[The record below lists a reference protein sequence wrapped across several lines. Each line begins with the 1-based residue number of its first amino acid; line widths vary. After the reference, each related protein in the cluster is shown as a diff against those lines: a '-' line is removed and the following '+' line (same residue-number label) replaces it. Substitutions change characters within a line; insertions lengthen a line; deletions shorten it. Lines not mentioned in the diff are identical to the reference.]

1 MKKFFVLAVTILMS
15 FSLMSC
21 FEFVQS
27 ISLEGESYHIKRQIS
42 FSKYFLSMIMSG
54 ESDSSEALSLKEF
67 ETEFDKLAET
77 MGAESFHTP
86 SESGIISTMTINRNT
101 QVEEELASLPR
112 KDGTKFI
119 IPLIDMTET
128 AEKAQTDWNSL
139 SMAYMFLTTAEY
151 QLTIGKEIVP
161 HISYAY
167 LIEQNSNEQYIAPVR
182 DDGKNYLIEI
192 PVMSLFEHPDTIS
205 PLIVETDPNTVLT
218 QNTIDYANR
227 PSDSMEDE
235 SIKSMV
241 LPTEQNTADFP
252 YTTKE
257 TERHSSTGGG
267 IGNGPFG
274 LEQGMSHEDIS
285 SIGGRVQLSHIDDD
299 RYLIV
304 PPKRHPSFEQY
315 VVWLN
320 ENHGI
325 YYIKATGTTIK
336 SSDYGTE
343 LKREFHNVLAPL
355 EKKYGTFTLV
365 DTIAPDFILSDEQYW
380 MHALRNGARTY
391 QAYWEAPDNSP
402 KYNDIEE
409 IWLGIESK
417 NSYSDEGY
425 IWIEYK
431 FSNADE
437 ARESVD
443 DIL

>member
-1 MKKFFVLAVTILMS
+1 MMKRFFVLMTSVLMV
-15 FSLMSC
+15 LCLTSC

-42 FSKYFLSMIMSG
+42 FSKYFLAMIMSG
-54 ESDSSEALSLKEF
+54 KSAPSDALSLKEF
-67 ETEFDKLAET
+67 EAEFDNLAET

-86 SESGIISTMTINRNT
+86 SESGIISTMTINRDT
-101 QVEEELASLPR
+101 QLEEELASLPH

-151 QLTIGKEIVP
+151 QLTLEKEIVP

-167 LIEQNSNEQYIAPVR
+167 LIEQNSNEQYFVDVA

-192 PVMSLFEHPDTIS
+192 PVMPLFEHPDTIS
-205 PLIVETDPNTVLT
+205 SLIVETDLNKTNP
-218 QNTIDYANR
+218 
-227 PSDSMEDE
+227 MEQAHHEDQPIGLLGNE
-235 SIKSMV
+235 SEESAADNFAHPM
-241 LPTEQNTADFP
+241 TA
-252 YTTKE
+252 TT
-257 TERHSSTGGG
+257 RIHSGEGKT
-267 IGNGPFG
+267 GNGPFG

-285 SIGGRVQLSHIDDD
+285 SIGGGVQLSHIDDD
-299 RYLIV
+299 RYLVI
-304 PPKRHPSFEQY
+304 PPKSHPSFGQY

-320 ENHGI
+320 EHQGL

-355 EKKYGTFTLV
+355 EKKYGKFTLI
-365 DTIAPDFILSDEQYW
+365 DTIAPDFVLSDQQYW
-380 MHALRNGARTY
+380 MYALRNGARTY
-391 QAYWEAPDNSP
+391 QAHWEAPDNNP
-402 KYNDIEE
+402 KYNNIEE

-437 ARESVD
+437 ARDSFD

>member
-1 MKKFFVLAVTILMS
+1 MKKIFVLAVTILMS

-54 ESDSSEALSLKEF
+54 ESAPSDALSLKEF
-67 ETEFDKLAET
+67 EAEFDNLAET

-128 AEKAQTDWNSL
+128 AEKAQTNWNSL

-167 LIEQNSNEQYIAPVR
+167 LIEQNSNEQYFVDVA

-192 PVMSLFEHPDTIS
+192 PVMPLFEHPDTIS
-205 PLIVETDPNTVLT
+205 SLIVETDLNKTNP
-218 QNTIDYANR
+218 
-227 PSDSMEDE
+227 MEQAHHEDQPIGLLGNE
-235 SIKSMV
+235 SEESAADNFAHPM
-241 LPTEQNTADFP
+241 TA
-252 YTTKE
+252 TT
-257 TERHSSTGGG
+257 RIHSGEGKT
-267 IGNGPFG
+267 GNGPFG

-285 SIGGRVQLSHIDDD
+285 SIGGGVQLSHIDDD
-299 RYLIV
+299 RYLVI
-304 PPKRHPSFEQY
+304 PPKSHPSFGQY

-320 ENHGI
+320 EHQGL

-355 EKKYGTFTLV
+355 EKKYGKFTLI
-365 DTIAPDFILSDEQYW
+365 DTIAPDFVLSDQQYW
-380 MHALRNGARTY
+380 MYALRNGARTY
-391 QAYWEAPDNSP
+391 QAHWEAPDNNP
-402 KYNDIEE
+402 KYNNIEE

-437 ARESVD
+437 ARDSFD

>member
-1 MKKFFVLAVTILMS
+1 MKRFFVLMTSVLMV
-15 FSLMSC
+15 LCLTSC

-42 FSKYFLSMIMSG
+42 FPKYFLAMIFAA
-54 ESDSSEALSLKEF
+54 EESSEETFSLEDF
-67 ETEFDKLAET
+67 ELQFDRLAES
-77 MGAESFHTP
+77 MQGESFHTP
-86 SESGIISTMTINRNT
+86 SESGITSTMIINKDT
-101 QVEEELASLPR
+101 QNEEELANLPR

-128 AEKAQTDWNSL
+128 AEKAQTDWDSL
-139 SMAYMFLTTAEY
+139 MAAYILLSTAEY

-167 LIEQNSNEQYIAPVR
+167 LIEQNSNEQYLVSVM
-182 DDGKNYLIEI
+182 DNGKNYLIDI
-192 PVMSLFEHPDTIS
+192 PVMPLFEHPDTIS
-205 PLIVETDPNTVLT
+205 SLIVETDLSTVLP

-227 PSDSMEDE
+227 PSDSMEGE
-235 SIKSMV
+235 SMKSMF
-241 LPTEQNTADFP
+241 LSTEQSTTDFP
-252 YTTKE
+252 YTTE
-257 TERHSSTGGG
+257 EIESLSSAGSGT
-267 IGNGPFG
+267 GNGPFG
-274 LEQGMSHEDIS
+274 LNQGMSHTDIS
-285 SIGGRVQLSHIDDD
+285 SLGGRVQLSHIDDD

-343 LKREFHNVLAPL
+343 LKSEFHNVLAPL
-355 EKKYGTFTLV
+355 EKKYGTFTLI

-409 IWLGIESK
+409 IRLGIKSP
-417 NSYSDEGY
+417 NSYSNEGY

-437 ARESVD
+437 AQESVD

>member
-1 MKKFFVLAVTILMS
+1 MKKIFVLAVTILMS

-42 FSKYFLSMIMSG
+42 FPKYFLAMIMSG
-54 ESDSSEALSLKEF
+54 ESAPSDALSLKEF
-67 ETEFDKLAET
+67 EAEFDNLAET

-128 AEKAQTDWNSL
+128 AEKAQTNWNSL

-167 LIEQNSNEQYIAPVR
+167 LIEQNSNEQYFVDVA

-192 PVMSLFEHPDTIS
+192 PVMPLFEHPDTIS
-205 PLIVETDPNTVLT
+205 SLIVETDLNKTNP
-218 QNTIDYANR
+218 
-227 PSDSMEDE
+227 MEQAHHEDQPIGLLGNE
-235 SIKSMV
+235 SEESAADNFAHPM
-241 LPTEQNTADFP
+241 TA
-252 YTTKE
+252 TT
-257 TERHSSTGGG
+257 RIHSGEGKT
-267 IGNGPFG
+267 GNGPFG

-285 SIGGRVQLSHIDDD
+285 TIGGGVQLSHIDDD
-299 RYLIV
+299 RYLVI
-304 PPKRHPSFEQY
+304 PPKSHPSFGQY

-320 ENHGI
+320 EHQGL

-355 EKKYGTFTLV
+355 EKKYGKFTLI
-365 DTIAPDFILSDEQYW
+365 DTIAPDFVLSDQQYW
-380 MHALRNGARTY
+380 MYALRNGARTY
-391 QAYWEAPDNSP
+391 QAHWEAPDNNP
-402 KYNDIEE
+402 KYNNIEE

-437 ARESVD
+437 ARDSFD

>member
-1 MKKFFVLAVTILMS
+1 MKRFFVLMTSVLMV
-15 FSLMSC
+15 LCLTSC

-42 FSKYFLSMIMSG
+42 FSKYFLAMIMSG
-54 ESDSSEALSLKEF
+54 KSAPSDALSLKEF
-67 ETEFDKLAET
+67 EAEFDNLAET

-86 SESGIISTMTINRNT
+86 SESGIISTMTINRDT
-101 QVEEELASLPR
+101 QLEEELASLPH

-151 QLTIGKEIVP
+151 QLTLEKEIVP

-167 LIEQNSNEQYIAPVR
+167 LIEQNSNEQYFVDVA

-192 PVMSLFEHPDTIS
+192 PVMPLFEHPDTIS
-205 PLIVETDPNTVLT
+205 SLIVETDLNKTNP
-218 QNTIDYANR
+218 
-227 PSDSMEDE
+227 MEQAHHEDQPIGLLGNE
-235 SIKSMV
+235 SEESAADNFAHPM
-241 LPTEQNTADFP
+241 TA
-252 YTTKE
+252 TT
-257 TERHSSTGGG
+257 RIHSGEGKT
-267 IGNGPFG
+267 GNGPFG

-285 SIGGRVQLSHIDDD
+285 TIGGGVQLSHIDDD
-299 RYLIV
+299 RYLVI
-304 PPKRHPSFEQY
+304 PPKSHPSFGQY

-320 ENHGI
+320 EHQGL

-355 EKKYGTFTLV
+355 EKKYGKFTLI
-365 DTIAPDFILSDEQYW
+365 DTIAPDFVLSDQQYW
-380 MHALRNGARTY
+380 MYALRNGARTY
-391 QAYWEAPDNSP
+391 QAHWEAPDNNP
-402 KYNDIEE
+402 KYNNIEE

-437 ARESVD
+437 ARDSFD

>member
-1 MKKFFVLAVTILMS
+1 MKKIFVLAVTILMS

-42 FSKYFLSMIMSG
+42 FSKYFLAMIMSG
-54 ESDSSEALSLKEF
+54 KSAPSDALSLKEF
-67 ETEFDKLAET
+67 EAEFDNLAET

-86 SESGIISTMTINRNT
+86 SESGIISTMTINRDT
-101 QVEEELASLPR
+101 QLEEELASLPH

-151 QLTIGKEIVP
+151 QLTLEKEIVP

-167 LIEQNSNEQYIAPVR
+167 LIEQNSNEQYFVDVA

-192 PVMSLFEHPDTIS
+192 PVMPLFEHPDTIS
-205 PLIVETDPNTVLT
+205 SLIVETDLNKTNP
-218 QNTIDYANR
+218 
-227 PSDSMEDE
+227 MEQAHHEDQPIGLLGNE
-235 SIKSMV
+235 SEESAADNFAHPM
-241 LPTEQNTADFP
+241 TA
-252 YTTKE
+252 TT
-257 TERHSSTGGG
+257 RIHSGEGKT
-267 IGNGPFG
+267 GNGPFG

-285 SIGGRVQLSHIDDD
+285 TIGGGVQLSHIDDD
-299 RYLIV
+299 RYLVI
-304 PPKRHPSFEQY
+304 PPKSHPSFGQY

-320 ENHGI
+320 EHQGL

-355 EKKYGTFTLV
+355 EKKYGKFTLI
-365 DTIAPDFILSDEQYW
+365 DTIAPDFVLSDQQYW
-380 MHALRNGARTY
+380 MYALRNGARTY
-391 QAYWEAPDNSP
+391 QAHWEAPDNNP
-402 KYNDIEE
+402 KYNNIEE

-437 ARESVD
+437 ARDSFD

>member
-1 MKKFFVLAVTILMS
+1 MKRFFVLMTSVLMV
-15 FSLMSC
+15 LCLTSC

-42 FSKYFLSMIMSG
+42 FSKYFLAMMMSG

-151 QLTIGKEIVP
+151 QLTLGKEIVP

-167 LIEQNSNEQYIAPVR
+167 LIEQNSNEQYLVSVM
-182 DDGKNYLIEI
+182 DNGKNYLIEI
-192 PVMSLFEHPDTIS
+192 PVMPLFEYPDSIS

-252 YTTKE
+252 YATKE

-285 SIGGRVQLSHIDDD
+285 SIGGGVQLSHIDDD
-299 RYLIV
+299 RYLVI
-304 PPKRHPSFEQY
+304 PPKSHPSFEQY
-315 VVWLN
+315 IIWLGQN
-320 ENHGI
+320 EGL
-325 YYIKATGTTIK
+325 YCIKATSAIIK

-343 LKREFHNVLAPL
+343 LKQSFHDVLLPL
-355 EKKYGTFTLV
+355 EKKYGKFKMI
-365 DTIAPDFILSDEQYW
+365 DTIAPDFILSDDQYW
-380 MHALRNGARTY
+380 MSALRDGARTY
-391 QAYWEAPDNSP
+391 QARWKAPDNNP
-402 KYNDIEE
+402 KYNGIEE
-409 IWLGIESK
+409 IWLGIEAKNTYSK
-417 NSYSDEGY
+417 EGY

-431 FSNADE
+431 FSNADK
-437 ARESVD
+437 AQESFD

>member
-1 MKKFFVLAVTILMS
+1 MKRFFVLMTSVLMV
-15 FSLMSC
+15 LCLTSC
-21 FEFVQS
+21 FEFVQT

-42 FSKYFLSMIMSG
+42 FSKYFLAMMMSG

-151 QLTIGKEIVP
+151 QLTLGKEIVP

-167 LIEQNSNEQYIAPVR
+167 LIEQNSNEQYLVSVM
-182 DDGKNYLIEI
+182 DNGKNYLIEI
-192 PVMSLFEHPDTIS
+192 PVMPLFEYPDSIS

-218 QNTIDYANR
+218 
-227 PSDSMEDE
+227 
-235 SIKSMV
+235 
-241 LPTEQNTADFP
+241 QNTADFP

-285 SIGGRVQLSHIDDD
+285 STGGGVQLSHIDDD
-299 RYLIV
+299 RYLVV
-304 PPKRHPSFEQY
+304 PPKSHPSFGQY

-320 ENHGI
+320 EHQGL

-355 EKKYGTFTLV
+355 EKKYGKFTLI
-365 DTIAPDFILSDEQYW
+365 DTIAPDFVLSDQQYW
-380 MHALRNGARTY
+380 MYALRNGARTY
-391 QAYWEAPDNSP
+391 QAHWEAPDNNP
-402 KYNDIEE
+402 KYNNIEE
-409 IWLGIESK
+409 IWLGIEAK
-417 NSYSDEGY
+417 NSYSNEGY

-437 ARESVD
+437 AQDSFD

>member
-1 MKKFFVLAVTILMS
+1 MTSVLVVLCLT
-15 FSLMSC
+15 SC

-42 FSKYFLSMIMSG
+42 FPKYFLAMIFAT
-54 ESDSSEALSLKEF
+54 EESSEETFSLEDF
-67 ETEFDKLAET
+67 ELQFDRLAES
-77 MGAESFHTP
+77 MQGESFHTP
-86 SESGIISTMTINRNT
+86 SESGIISTMIINKDT
-101 QVEEELASLPR
+101 QNEEELASLPR

-128 AEKAQTDWNSL
+128 AEKAQTDWDSL
-139 SMAYMFLTTAEY
+139 MAAYILLSTAEY
-151 QLTIGKEIVP
+151 QLTLGKEIVP

-167 LIEQNSNEQYIAPVR
+167 LIEQNSNEQYLVSVM
-182 DDGKNYLIEI
+182 DNGKNYLIEI
-192 PVMSLFEHPDTIS
+192 PVMPLFEYPDSIS

-218 QNTIDYANR
+218 
-227 PSDSMEDE
+227 
-235 SIKSMV
+235 
-241 LPTEQNTADFP
+241 QNTADFP

-285 SIGGRVQLSHIDDD
+285 STGGGVQLSHIDDD
-299 RYLIV
+299 RYLVV
-304 PPKRHPSFEQY
+304 PPKSHPSFGQY

-320 ENHGI
+320 EHQGL

-355 EKKYGTFTLV
+355 EKKYGKFTLI
-365 DTIAPDFILSDEQYW
+365 DTIAPDFILSDQQYW
-380 MHALRNGARTY
+380 MYALRNGARTY
-391 QAYWEAPDNSP
+391 QAHWEAPDNNP
-402 KYNDIEE
+402 KYNNIEE
-409 IWLGIESK
+409 IWLGIEAK
-417 NSYSDEGY
+417 NSYSNEGY

-437 ARESVD
+437 AQDSFD

>member
-1 MKKFFVLAVTILMS
+1 MS

-42 FSKYFLSMIMSG
+42 FPKYFLAMIMSG
-54 ESDSSEALSLKEF
+54 KSAPSDALSLKEF
-67 ETEFDKLAET
+67 EAEFDNLAET

-86 SESGIISTMTINRNT
+86 SESGIISTMTINRDT
-101 QVEEELASLPR
+101 QLEEELASLPH

-151 QLTIGKEIVP
+151 QLTLEKEIVP

-167 LIEQNSNEQYIAPVR
+167 LIEQNSNEQYFVDVA

-192 PVMSLFEHPDTIS
+192 PVMPLFEHPDTIS
-205 PLIVETDPNTVLT
+205 SLIVETDLNKTNP
-218 QNTIDYANR
+218 
-227 PSDSMEDE
+227 MEQAHHEDQPIGLLGNE
-235 SIKSMV
+235 SEESAADNFAHPM
-241 LPTEQNTADFP
+241 TA
-252 YTTKE
+252 TT
-257 TERHSSTGGG
+257 RIHSGEGKT
-267 IGNGPFG
+267 GNGPFG

-285 SIGGRVQLSHIDDD
+285 TIGGGVQLSHIDDD
-299 RYLIV
+299 RYLVI
-304 PPKRHPSFEQY
+304 PPKSHPSFGQY

-320 ENHGI
+320 EHQGL

-355 EKKYGTFTLV
+355 EKKYGKFTLI
-365 DTIAPDFILSDEQYW
+365 DTIAPDFVLSDQQYW
-380 MHALRNGARTY
+380 MYALRNGARTY
-391 QAYWEAPDNSP
+391 QAHWEAPDNNP
-402 KYNDIEE
+402 KYNNIEE

-437 ARESVD
+437 ARDSFD

>member
-1 MKKFFVLAVTILMS
+1 MMKRFFVLMTSVLMV
-15 FSLMSC
+15 LCLTSC

-42 FSKYFLSMIMSG
+42 FSKYFLAMIMSG
-54 ESDSSEALSLKEF
+54 KSAPSDALSLKEF
-67 ETEFDKLAET
+67 EAEFDNLAET

-86 SESGIISTMTINRNT
+86 SESGIISTMTINRDT
-101 QVEEELASLPR
+101 QLEEELASLPH

-151 QLTIGKEIVP
+151 QLTLEKEIVP

-167 LIEQNSNEQYIAPVR
+167 LIEQNSNEQYFVDVA

-192 PVMSLFEHPDTIS
+192 PVMPLFEHPDTIS
-205 PLIVETDPNTVLT
+205 SLIVETDLNKTNP
-218 QNTIDYANR
+218 
-227 PSDSMEDE
+227 MEQAHHEDQPIGLLGNE
-235 SIKSMV
+235 SEESAADNFAHPM
-241 LPTEQNTADFP
+241 TA
-252 YTTKE
+252 TT
-257 TERHSSTGGG
+257 RIHSGEGKT
-267 IGNGPFG
+267 GNGPFG

-285 SIGGRVQLSHIDDD
+285 TIGGGVQLSHIDDD
-299 RYLIV
+299 RYLVI
-304 PPKRHPSFEQY
+304 PPKSHPSFGQY

-320 ENHGI
+320 EHQGL

-355 EKKYGTFTLV
+355 EKKYGKFTLI
-365 DTIAPDFILSDEQYW
+365 DTIAPDFVLSDQQYW
-380 MHALRNGARTY
+380 MYALRNGARTY
-391 QAYWEAPDNSP
+391 QAHWEAPYNNP
-402 KYNDIEE
+402 KYNNIEE

-437 ARESVD
+437 ARDSFD

>member
-42 FSKYFLSMIMSG
+42 FPKYFLAMIMSG
-54 ESDSSEALSLKEF
+54 KSAPSDALSLKEF
-67 ETEFDKLAET
+67 EAEFDNLAET

-86 SESGIISTMTINRNT
+86 SESGIISTMTINRDT
-101 QVEEELASLPR
+101 QLEEELASLPH

-151 QLTIGKEIVP
+151 QLTLEKEIVP

-167 LIEQNSNEQYIAPVR
+167 LIEQNSNEQYFVDVA

-192 PVMSLFEHPDTIS
+192 PVMPLFEHPDTIS
-205 PLIVETDPNTVLT
+205 SLIVETDLNKTNP
-218 QNTIDYANR
+218 
-227 PSDSMEDE
+227 MEQAHHEDQPIGLLGNE
-235 SIKSMV
+235 SEESAADNFAHPM
-241 LPTEQNTADFP
+241 TA
-252 YTTKE
+252 TT
-257 TERHSSTGGG
+257 RIHSGEGKT
-267 IGNGPFG
+267 GNGPFG

-285 SIGGRVQLSHIDDD
+285 SIGGGVQLSHIDDD
-299 RYLIV
+299 RYLVI
-304 PPKRHPSFEQY
+304 PPKSHPSFGQY

-320 ENHGI
+320 EHQGL

-355 EKKYGTFTLV
+355 EKKYGKFTLI
-365 DTIAPDFILSDEQYW
+365 DTIAPDFILSDQQYW
-380 MHALRNGARTY
+380 LYALRNGARTY
-391 QAYWEAPDNSP
+391 QAHWEAPDNNP
-402 KYNDIEE
+402 KYNNIEE

-437 ARESVD
+437 ARDSFD

>member
-1 MKKFFVLAVTILMS
+1 MKRFFVLMTSVLMV
-15 FSLMSC
+15 LCLTSC

-42 FSKYFLSMIMSG
+42 FSKYFLAMIFAA
-54 ESDSSEALSLKEF
+54 EESSEETFSLEDF
-67 ETEFDKLAET
+67 ELQFDRLAES
-77 MGAESFHTP
+77 MQGESFHTP
-86 SESGIISTMTINRNT
+86 SESGIISTMIINKDT
-101 QVEEELASLPR
+101 QNEEELASLPR

-128 AEKAQTDWNSL
+128 AEKAQTDWDSL
-139 SMAYMFLTTAEY
+139 MAAYILLSTAEY
-151 QLTIGKEIVP
+151 QLTLEKEIVP

-167 LIEQNSNEQYIAPVR
+167 LIEQNSNEQYLVSVM
-182 DDGKNYLIEI
+182 DNGKNYLIEI
-192 PVMSLFEHPDTIS
+192 PVMPLFEYPDSIS

-285 SIGGRVQLSHIDDD
+285 SIGGGVQLSLIDDD
-299 RYLIV
+299 RYLVI
-304 PPKRHPSFEQY
+304 PPKSHPSFGQY

-320 ENHGI
+320 EHQGL

-343 LKREFHNVLAPL
+343 LKREFHNVLVPL
-355 EKKYGTFTLV
+355 EKKYGKFTLI
-365 DTIAPDFILSDEQYW
+365 DTIAPDFVLSDQQYW
-380 MHALRNGARTY
+380 MYALRNGARTY
-391 QAYWEAPDNSP
+391 QAHWEAPDNNP
-402 KYNDIEE
+402 KYNNIEE

-417 NSYSDEGY
+417 NSYSNEGY

-437 ARESVD
+437 AQDSFD

>member
-1 MKKFFVLAVTILMS
+1 MTILMS

-42 FSKYFLSMIMSG
+42 FPKYFLAMIMSG
-54 ESDSSEALSLKEF
+54 KSAPSDALSLKEF
-67 ETEFDKLAET
+67 EAEFDNLAET

-86 SESGIISTMTINRNT
+86 SESGIISTMTINRDT
-101 QVEEELASLPR
+101 QLEEELASLPH

-151 QLTIGKEIVP
+151 QLTLEKEIVP

-167 LIEQNSNEQYIAPVR
+167 LIEQNSNEQYFVDVA

-192 PVMSLFEHPDTIS
+192 PVMPLFEHPDTIS
-205 PLIVETDPNTVLT
+205 SLIVETDLNKTNP
-218 QNTIDYANR
+218 
-227 PSDSMEDE
+227 MEQAHHEDQPIGLLGNE
-235 SIKSMV
+235 SEESAADNFAHPM
-241 LPTEQNTADFP
+241 TA
-252 YTTKE
+252 TT
-257 TERHSSTGGG
+257 RIHSGEGKT
-267 IGNGPFG
+267 GNGPFG

-285 SIGGRVQLSHIDDD
+285 TIGGGVQLSHIDDD
-299 RYLIV
+299 RYLVI
-304 PPKRHPSFEQY
+304 PPKSHPSFGQY

-320 ENHGI
+320 EHQGL

-355 EKKYGTFTLV
+355 EKKYGKFTLI
-365 DTIAPDFILSDEQYW
+365 DTIAPDFVLSDQQYW
-380 MHALRNGARTY
+380 MYALRNGARTY
-391 QAYWEAPDNSP
+391 QAHWEAPDNNP
-402 KYNDIEE
+402 KYNNIEE

-437 ARESVD
+437 ARDSFD
-443 DIL
+443 DIW

>member
-1 MKKFFVLAVTILMS
+1 MMKRFFVLMTSVLMV
-15 FSLMSC
+15 LCLTSC

-42 FSKYFLSMIMSG
+42 FSKYFLAMIMSG
-54 ESDSSEALSLKEF
+54 KSAPSDALSLKEF
-67 ETEFDKLAET
+67 EAEFDNLAET

-86 SESGIISTMTINRNT
+86 SESGIISTMTINRDT
-101 QVEEELASLPR
+101 QLEEELASLPH

-151 QLTIGKEIVP
+151 QLTLEKEIVP

-167 LIEQNSNEQYIAPVR
+167 LIEQNSNEQYFVDVA

-192 PVMSLFEHPDTIS
+192 PVMPLFEHPDTIS
-205 PLIVETDPNTVLT
+205 SLIVETDLNKTNP
-218 QNTIDYANR
+218 
-227 PSDSMEDE
+227 MEQAHHEDQPIGLLGNE
-235 SIKSMV
+235 SEESAADNFAHPM
-241 LPTEQNTADFP
+241 TA
-252 YTTKE
+252 TT
-257 TERHSSTGGG
+257 RIHSGEGKT
-267 IGNGPFG
+267 GNGPFG

-285 SIGGRVQLSHIDDD
+285 TIGGGVQLSHIDDD
-299 RYLIV
+299 RYLVI
-304 PPKRHPSFEQY
+304 PPKSHPSFGQY

-320 ENHGI
+320 EHQGL

-355 EKKYGTFTLV
+355 EKKYGKFTLI
-365 DTIAPDFILSDEQYW
+365 DTIAPDFVLSDQQYW
-380 MHALRNGARTY
+380 MYALRNGARTY
-391 QAYWEAPDNSP
+391 QAHWEAPDNNP
-402 KYNDIEE
+402 KYNNIEE

-437 ARESVD
+437 ARDSFD

>member
-1 MKKFFVLAVTILMS
+1 MTSVLMVLCLT
-15 FSLMSC
+15 SC

-42 FSKYFLSMIMSG
+42 FSKYFLAMIMSG
-54 ESDSSEALSLKEF
+54 KSAPSDALSLKEF
-67 ETEFDKLAET
+67 EAEFDNLAET

-86 SESGIISTMTINRNT
+86 SESGIISTMTINRDT
-101 QVEEELASLPR
+101 QLEEELASLPH

-151 QLTIGKEIVP
+151 QLTLEKEIVP

-167 LIEQNSNEQYIAPVR
+167 LIEQNSNEQYFVDVA

-192 PVMSLFEHPDTIS
+192 PVMPLFEHPDTIS
-205 PLIVETDPNTVLT
+205 SLIVETDLNKTNP
-218 QNTIDYANR
+218 
-227 PSDSMEDE
+227 MEQAHHEDQPIGLLGNE
-235 SIKSMV
+235 SEESAADNFAHPM
-241 LPTEQNTADFP
+241 TA
-252 YTTKE
+252 TT
-257 TERHSSTGGG
+257 RIHSGEGKT
-267 IGNGPFG
+267 GNGPFG

-285 SIGGRVQLSHIDDD
+285 TIGGGVQLSHIDDD
-299 RYLIV
+299 RYLVI
-304 PPKRHPSFEQY
+304 PPKSHPSFGQY

-320 ENHGI
+320 EHQGL

-355 EKKYGTFTLV
+355 EKKYGKFTLI
-365 DTIAPDFILSDEQYW
+365 DTIAPDFVLSDQQYW
-380 MHALRNGARTY
+380 MYALRNGARTY
-391 QAYWEAPDNSP
+391 QAHWEAPDNNP
-402 KYNDIEE
+402 KYNNIEE

-437 ARESVD
+437 ARDSFD

>member
-1 MKKFFVLAVTILMS
+1 
-15 FSLMSC
+15 MSC

-42 FSKYFLSMIMSG
+42 FPKYFLAMIMSG
-54 ESDSSEALSLKEF
+54 KSAPSDALSLKEF
-67 ETEFDKLAET
+67 EAEFDNLAET

-86 SESGIISTMTINRNT
+86 SESGIISTMTINRDT
-101 QVEEELASLPR
+101 QLEEELASLPH

-151 QLTIGKEIVP
+151 QLTLEKEIVP

-167 LIEQNSNEQYIAPVR
+167 LIEQNSNEQYFVDVA

-192 PVMSLFEHPDTIS
+192 PVMPLFEHPDTIS
-205 PLIVETDPNTVLT
+205 SLIVETDLNKTNP
-218 QNTIDYANR
+218 
-227 PSDSMEDE
+227 MEQAHHEDQPIGLLGNE
-235 SIKSMV
+235 SEESAADNFAHPM
-241 LPTEQNTADFP
+241 TA
-252 YTTKE
+252 TT
-257 TERHSSTGGG
+257 RIHSGEGKT
-267 IGNGPFG
+267 GNGPFG

-285 SIGGRVQLSHIDDD
+285 TIGGGVQLSHIDDD
-299 RYLIV
+299 RYLVI
-304 PPKRHPSFEQY
+304 PPKSHPSFGQY

-320 ENHGI
+320 EHQGL

-355 EKKYGTFTLV
+355 EKKYGKFTLI
-365 DTIAPDFILSDEQYW
+365 DTIAPDFVLSDQQYW
-380 MHALRNGARTY
+380 MYALRNGARTY
-391 QAYWEAPDNSP
+391 QAHWEAPDNNP
-402 KYNDIEE
+402 KYNNIEE

-437 ARESVD
+437 ARDSFD

>member
-1 MKKFFVLAVTILMS
+1 
-15 FSLMSC
+15 
-21 FEFVQS
+21 
-27 ISLEGESYHIKRQIS
+27 
-42 FSKYFLSMIMSG
+42 MSG
-54 ESDSSEALSLKEF
+54 KSAPSDALSLKEF
-67 ETEFDKLAET
+67 EAEFDNLAET

-86 SESGIISTMTINRNT
+86 SESGIISTMTINRDT
-101 QVEEELASLPR
+101 QLEEELASLPH

-151 QLTIGKEIVP
+151 QLTLEKEIVP

-167 LIEQNSNEQYIAPVR
+167 LIEQNSNEQYFVDVA

-192 PVMSLFEHPDTIS
+192 PVMPLFEHPDTIS
-205 PLIVETDPNTVLT
+205 SLIVETDLNKTNP
-218 QNTIDYANR
+218 
-227 PSDSMEDE
+227 MEQAHHEDQPIGLLGNE
-235 SIKSMV
+235 SEESAADNFAHPM
-241 LPTEQNTADFP
+241 TA
-252 YTTKE
+252 TT
-257 TERHSSTGGG
+257 RIHSGEGKT
-267 IGNGPFG
+267 GNGPFG

-285 SIGGRVQLSHIDDD
+285 SIGGGVQLSHIDDD
-299 RYLIV
+299 RYLVI
-304 PPKRHPSFEQY
+304 PPKSHPSFGQY

-320 ENHGI
+320 EHQGL

-355 EKKYGTFTLV
+355 EKKYGKFTLI
-365 DTIAPDFILSDEQYW
+365 DTIAPDFVLSDQQYW
-380 MHALRNGARTY
+380 MYALRNGARTY
-391 QAYWEAPDNSP
+391 QAHWEAPDNNP
-402 KYNDIEE
+402 KYNNIEE

-437 ARESVD
+437 ARDSFD

>member
-1 MKKFFVLAVTILMS
+1 MS

-42 FSKYFLSMIMSG
+42 FSKYFLAMIMSG
-54 ESDSSEALSLKEF
+54 KSAPSDALSLKEF
-67 ETEFDKLAET
+67 EAEFDNLAET

-86 SESGIISTMTINRNT
+86 SESGIISTMTINRDT
-101 QVEEELASLPR
+101 QLEEELASLPH

-151 QLTIGKEIVP
+151 QLTLEKEIVP

-167 LIEQNSNEQYIAPVR
+167 LIEQNSNEQYFVDVA

-192 PVMSLFEHPDTIS
+192 PVMPLFEHPDTIS
-205 PLIVETDPNTVLT
+205 SLIVETDLNKTNP
-218 QNTIDYANR
+218 
-227 PSDSMEDE
+227 MEQAHHEDQPIGLLGNE
-235 SIKSMV
+235 SEESAADNFAHPM
-241 LPTEQNTADFP
+241 TA
-252 YTTKE
+252 TT
-257 TERHSSTGGG
+257 RIHSGEGKT
-267 IGNGPFG
+267 GNGPFG

-285 SIGGRVQLSHIDDD
+285 TIGGGVQLSHIDDD
-299 RYLIV
+299 RYLVI
-304 PPKRHPSFEQY
+304 PPKSHPSFGQY

-320 ENHGI
+320 EHQGL

-355 EKKYGTFTLV
+355 EKKYGKFTLI
-365 DTIAPDFILSDEQYW
+365 DTIAPDFVLSDQQYW
-380 MHALRNGARTY
+380 MYALRNGARTY
-391 QAYWEAPDNSP
+391 QAHWEAPDNNP
-402 KYNDIEE
+402 KYNNIEE

-437 ARESVD
+437 ARDSFD

>member
-1 MKKFFVLAVTILMS
+1 MTILMS

-42 FSKYFLSMIMSG
+42 FPKYFLAMIMSG
-54 ESDSSEALSLKEF
+54 KSAPSDALSLKEF
-67 ETEFDKLAET
+67 EAEFDNLAET

-128 AEKAQTDWNSL
+128 AEKAQTNWNSL

-167 LIEQNSNEQYIAPVR
+167 LIEQNSNEQYFVDVA

-192 PVMSLFEHPDTIS
+192 PVMPLFEHPDTIS
-205 PLIVETDPNTVLT
+205 SLIVETDLNKTNP
-218 QNTIDYANR
+218 
-227 PSDSMEDE
+227 MEQAHHEDQPIGLLGNE
-235 SIKSMV
+235 SEESAADNFAHPM
-241 LPTEQNTADFP
+241 TA
-252 YTTKE
+252 TT
-257 TERHSSTGGG
+257 RIHSGEGKT
-267 IGNGPFG
+267 GNGPFG

-285 SIGGRVQLSHIDDD
+285 SIGGGVQLSHIDDD
-299 RYLIV
+299 RYLVI
-304 PPKRHPSFEQY
+304 PPKSHPSFGQY

-320 ENHGI
+320 EHQGL

-355 EKKYGTFTLV
+355 EKKYGKFTLI
-365 DTIAPDFILSDEQYW
+365 DTIAPDFVLSDQQYW
-380 MHALRNGARTY
+380 MYALRNGARTY
-391 QAYWEAPDNSP
+391 QAHWEAPDNNP
-402 KYNDIEE
+402 KYNNIEE

-437 ARESVD
+437 ARDSFD

>member
-54 ESDSSEALSLKEF
+54 ESAPSDALSLKEF
-67 ETEFDKLAET
+67 EAEFDNLAET

-128 AEKAQTDWNSL
+128 AEKAQTDWDSL
-139 SMAYMFLTTAEY
+139 MAAYILLSTAEY
-151 QLTIGKEIVP
+151 QLTLGKEIVP

-167 LIEQNSNEQYIAPVR
+167 LIEQNSNEQYLVSVM
-182 DDGKNYLIEI
+182 DNGKNYLIEI
-192 PVMSLFEHPDTIS
+192 PVMPLFEHPDTIS
-205 PLIVETDPNTVLT
+205 SLIVETDPNTVLT

-285 SIGGRVQLSHIDDD
+285 SIGGGVQLSHIDDD
-299 RYLIV
+299 RYLVI
-304 PPKRHPSFEQY
+304 PPKSHPSFGQY

-320 ENHGI
+320 EHQGL

-355 EKKYGTFTLV
+355 EKKYGKFTLI

-380 MHALRNGARTY
+380 MHALRDGARTY
-391 QAYWEAPDNSP
+391 QARWKAPDNNP
-402 KYNDIEE
+402 KYNNIEE

>member
-1 MKKFFVLAVTILMS
+1 
-15 FSLMSC
+15 
-21 FEFVQS
+21 
-27 ISLEGESYHIKRQIS
+27 
-42 FSKYFLSMIMSG
+42 MSG
-54 ESDSSEALSLKEF
+54 KSAPSDALSLKEF
-67 ETEFDKLAET
+67 EAEFDNLAET

-86 SESGIISTMTINRNT
+86 SESGIISTMTINRDT
-101 QVEEELASLPR
+101 QLEEELASLPH

-151 QLTIGKEIVP
+151 QLTLEKEIVP

-167 LIEQNSNEQYIAPVR
+167 LIEQNSNEQYFVDVA

-192 PVMSLFEHPDTIS
+192 PVMPLFEHPDTIS
-205 PLIVETDPNTVLT
+205 SLIVETDLNKTNP
-218 QNTIDYANR
+218 
-227 PSDSMEDE
+227 MEQAHHEDQPIGLLGNE
-235 SIKSMV
+235 SEESAADNFAHPM
-241 LPTEQNTADFP
+241 TA
-252 YTTKE
+252 TT
-257 TERHSSTGGG
+257 RIHSGEGKT
-267 IGNGPFG
+267 GNGPFG

-285 SIGGRVQLSHIDDD
+285 TIGGGVQLSHIDDD
-299 RYLIV
+299 RYLVI
-304 PPKRHPSFEQY
+304 PPKSHPSFGQY

-320 ENHGI
+320 EHQGL

-355 EKKYGTFTLV
+355 EKKYGKFTLI
-365 DTIAPDFILSDEQYW
+365 DTIAPDFVLSDQQYW
-380 MHALRNGARTY
+380 MYALRNGARTY
-391 QAYWEAPDNSP
+391 QAHWEAPDNNP
-402 KYNDIEE
+402 KYNNIEE

-437 ARESVD
+437 ARDSFD